1 LSHHQAK
8 YTFCDQFYEKSP
20 PQIVSKSETEVK
32 VSHSTSENTGFQTF
46 QGNAREGKNIF
57 LVVKI

>member
-1 LSHHQAK
+1 
-8 YTFCDQFYEKSP
+8 

-32 VSHSTSENTGFQTF
+32 VSHSTSENTGIQTF